1 MFYEYK
7 QKYFCNGYQKNRRH
21 QMENEELTPN
31 PRRQFLRQAA
41 VVTVASAVAGLALKD
56 AANADAMAPATAHQE
71 LHLPLNGELAEIG
84 GSTIIDV
91 RENNEARKV
100 IVARVDA
107 NTLAAC
113 SAICTH
119 RGCTVEYDGNAKEW
133 SCPCHGSRFALDGR
147 VTHGPAK
154 TPLEQFTAALEV
166 ELGSAAGD
174 VTKA

>member
-1 MFYEYK
+1 MK
-7 QKYFCNGYQKNRRH
+7 
-21 QMENEELTPN
+21 NEEVTSN
-31 PRRQFLRQAA
+31 PRRRFLLQAA
-41 VVTVASAVAGLALKD
+41 AATMAGAAGGFALKHT
-56 AANADAMAPATAHQE
+56 AQADEAAPARQE
-71 LHLPLNGELAEIG
+71 LHLPLNGELAKIG

-91 RENNEARKV
+91 KENNEARKV

-119 RGCTVEYDGNAKEW
+119 KGCTVEYDGNAKEW
-133 SCPCHGSRFALDGR
+133 SCPCHGSRFALDGQ

-154 TPLEQFTAALEV
+154 LPLEQFKAALEV

-174 VTKA
+174 LKRAG

>member
-1 MFYEYK
+1 MA
-7 QKYFCNGYQKNRRH
+7 
-21 QMENEELTPN
+21 NEKSTLN

-41 VVTVASAVAGLALKD
+41 AATMAGAVAGFALERTAK
-56 AANADAMAPATAHQE
+56 ADGMAPAAVHQE
-71 LHLPLNGELAEIG
+71 LHLPLNGELAKIG

-91 RENNEARKV
+91 KENNEARKV

-119 RGCTVEYDGNAKEW
+119 KGCTVEYDGNAKEW
-133 SCPCHGSRFALDGR
+133 SCPCHGSRFALDGQ

-154 TPLEQFTAALEV
+154 LPLEQFKAALEV

-174 VTKA
+174 LKRAG

>member
-1 MFYEYK
+1 
-7 QKYFCNGYQKNRRH
+7 
-21 QMENEELTPN
+21 MENEESTPN

-41 VVTVASAVAGLALKD
+41 VVTMASAVAGLALEN
-56 AANADAMAPATAHQE
+56 AAKADAIAPAAEHQE
-71 LHLPLNGELAEIG
+71 LHLPLNGELAKIG
-84 GSTIIDV
+84 GFTVLDV
-91 RENNEARKV
+91 KENNESRKV

-119 RGCTVEYDGNAKEW
+119 KGCTVEYDGDAKEW
-133 SCPCHGSRFALDGR
+133 SCPCHGSRFALDGQ

-154 TPLEQFTAALEV
+154 KPLEQFKAALEV

-174 VTKA
+174 ISEAK